1 MLIHI
6 KTSLIVN
13 QIMKIQNRE
22 EIIPLTYLI
31 HIKKRIRKTDYR
43 HHFDKKAHMNERCQV
58 FMYNFPGFATSNS
71 FWAAQYYH
79 QPFSIKGDSSEAS
92 T

>member
-43 HHFDKKAHMNERCQV
+43 HHFEKKAHMN
-58 FMYNFPGFATSNS
+58 
-71 FWAAQYYH
+71 
-79 QPFSIKGDSSEAS
+79 
-92 T
+92 